1 MAGAVA
7 GISAAWAA
15 IGSFGGVIIG
25 TAIQGAIIGAAIGGL
40 SAAVMG
46 GDIGKGMLF
55 GGVGGAVMGGI
66 SGAFSTASSAPLAST
81 SISMNENVATSAVQA
96 GTNISSATAGTIST
110 GGSKA
115 FGIGKFFAS
124 EGGGTIGAGLVTTAG
139 TTLAGAFD
147 DTAEEN
153 MKLEREKMAQQDKQF
168 YANLE
173 AQKEIAK
180 TRSSGGGSS
189 YDPTGVEMAKL
200 AEQRRQ
206 FDTTT
211 AIEQAKRERRSAA
224 LGGLTAAKEAGVL
237 SYEGVDTAIYNKN
250 KPVYDEEAN
259 KGVLANA

>member
-1 MAGAVA
+1 
-7 GISAAWAA
+7 
-15 IGSFGGVIIG
+15 
-25 TAIQGAIIGAAIGGL
+25 
-40 SAAVMG
+40 
-46 GDIGKGMLF
+46 
-55 GGVGGAVMGGI
+55 
-66 SGAFSTASSAPLAST
+66 
-81 SISMNENVATSAVQA
+81 
-96 GTNISSATAGTIST
+96 
-110 GGSKA
+110 
-115 FGIGKFFAS
+115 
-124 EGGGTIGAGLVTTAG
+124 VTTAG